1 MFKRKPRKGALAEP
15 LAEQAWSMRWRFA
28 TYLGGLDV
36 GPKRSL
42 GTLWFTEEA
51 IGLGKKK
58 PTDVVI
64 PLSDVVSV
72 EIADR
77 PARTTAKAA
86 LGQRSAKSSTVTIF
100 TKSGSRAEF
109 RVLVDAASSKAV
121 ASRFLEKVGI
131 SFYDELASASGDSPH
146 SAAT

>member
-1 MFKRKPRKGALAEP
+1 MFKHKPGKGDLAEP
-15 LAEQAWSMRWRFA
+15 AAEQAWSVRWRFA

-36 GPKRSL
+36 CPKRSL

-72 EIADR
+72 EIAAR
-77 PARTTAKAA
+77 AARTTAKAA

-131 SFYDELASASGDSPH
+131 PLASAPGEPSG
-146 SAAT
+146 SAGR